1 MKVHKDPFRRRQM
14 MEPQNKKLLK
24 LLVEAHTNELA
35 LVTTLQAH
43 LKMTEHSGYRRLLQR
58 HLEETKDHADRI
70 ARRLDELGNLHSPFS
85 VAYDIVQNVAKQ
97 AMVLGKGPMDALRG
111 GRDTEE
117 KMVRNAMDEAMTEG
131 LEIASYDAIES
142 FARALGDSETATLAA
157 DIRADEERM
166 LEDLRNLIPELSKNF
181 AENSTIDLDERAA
194 V

>member
-1 MKVHKDPFRRRQM
+1 
-14 MEPQNKKLLK
+14 MEQNKNLLK

-35 LVTTLQAH
+35 LVNTLQAH
-43 LKMTEHSGYRRLLQR
+43 LKMTEHDQYRTLLER
-58 HLEETKDHADRI
+58 HLEETKDHAARV
-70 ARRLDELGNLHSPFS
+70 ARRLDELGNLHSPFA

-97 AMVLGKGPMDALRG
+97 AVVLTKGPVDALRG

-142 FARALGDSETATLAA
+142 FAGTLGDTETATMAA
-157 DIRADEERM
+157 DIRGDEERM
-166 LEDLRNLIPELSKNF
+166 LQDLRKLIPELSQQFAKNSVIELEEH
-181 AENSTIDLDERAA
+181 AT